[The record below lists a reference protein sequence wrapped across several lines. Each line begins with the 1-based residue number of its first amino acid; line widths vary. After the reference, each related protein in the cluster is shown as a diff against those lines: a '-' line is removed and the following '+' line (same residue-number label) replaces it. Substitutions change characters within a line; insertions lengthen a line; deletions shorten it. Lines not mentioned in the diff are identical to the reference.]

1 MDTEFHLKLYSTEY
15 CELCE
20 SALELVLTVSVPR
33 EVSLEVVDIANDESL
48 MTKYGQYIPVLSIEH
63 SMDMECQ
70 ELRWPFEVHDIERA
84 LTIW

>member
-33 EVSLEVVDIANDESL
+33 EVSLEVVDISHDESL
-48 MTKYGQYIPVLSIEH
+48 MAKYGQYIPVLSIEH
-63 SMDMECQ
+63 SMGYQ
-70 ELRWPFEVHDIERA
+70 EFKWPFEVRDIQRA
-84 LTIW
+84 LTII